1 MTSYSYFHR
10 DKNANTRNV
19 TENTVALCSI
29 HIGLAYTTWIVP
41 VLSGYSISRMLSGRG
56 GLARVRMALL
66 IIPAIVVK
74 LNMAGGENFYNFSTG
89 LFL

>member
-1 MTSYSYFHR
+1 MTEGQIEGKLSW
-10 DKNANTRNV
+10 ARNNGEV
-19 TENTVALCSI
+19 RIGGVRHTLCSV
-29 HIGLAYTTWIVP
+29 HDDAGP
-41 VLSGYSISRMLSGRG
+41 SLSAQRISRMLSGRG

-74 LNMAGGENFYNFSTG
+74 MNMAGGENFYNFSTS